1 MNNLVK
7 MSNVTDVN
15 SREVVTELVS
25 TDASRH
31 VRIGWFIV
39 LFGVVGFLIWAS
51 FAPLDQGVPMSGT
64 VTVASSRKAVQ
75 HQTGGTV
82 DEILVRDGDVVKA
95 GQTLIKMNNVAIKS
109 MADIARVQWYTS
121 QAAEARLLA
130 ERDGTNTVSFPKSLL
145 GLKNDV
151 HAANSIALQQQ
162 LFSVRRTA
170 IQSELSAVDENVG
183 GLKSQLTGLE
193 ESMISK
199 KQQQSILKEQLD
211 NVRDLA
217 KDGYI
222 ARNRLLD
229 LERTYAQVNGG
240 VSEDIGNI
248 GRVKRQIAELGMR
261 KSQRQQEYQKE
272 VRTQL
277 SEVQKERESLQSRVT
292 ALDFELS
299 NTLVKAPVDGTV
311 IGMNVFTRGGVVPS
325 GFKLMEIVPQ
335 DDALIIDGMLAV
347 NLIDKVQVGLKVEL
361 MFSAFNVNKTPHIPG
376 VITHIA
382 ADRSVDERTGHPYY
396 KVKAEVTPEGKKL
409 LGSLAVRPGM
419 PVDLSVKTGERT
431 MMNYLFKPIIDR
443 GHTALR
449 EE

>member
-31 VRIGWFIV
+31 VRLGWFIV

-95 GQTLIKMNNVAIKS
+95 GQTLVKMNNVAIKS

-130 ERDGTNTVSFPKSLL
+130 ERDGTNAVSFPKSLL

-183 GLKSQLTGLE
+183 GLKSQLAGLE

-217 KDGYI
+217 KEGYI

-229 LERTYAQVNGG
+229 MERTYAQVNGG

-299 NTLVKAPVDGTV
+299 NALVKAPVDGTV
-311 IGMNVFTRGGVVPS
+311 IGMNVFTQGGVVPS

-347 NLIDKVQVGLKVEL
+347 NLIDKVKVGLKVEL
-361 MFSAFNVNKTPHIPG
+361 MFSAFNVNKTPNIPG

-409 LGSLAVRPGM
+409 LGSLAVRAGM

>member
-15 SREVVTELVS
+15 SREVVTEQVS
-25 TDASRH
+25 TDASKY

-51 FAPLDQGVPMSGT
+51 FAPLDQGVPMNGT

-75 HQTGGTV
+75 HQTGGTI
-82 DEILVRDGDVVKA
+82 DEILVHDGDVVKA
-95 GQTLIKMNNVAIKS
+95 GQVLVKMNSVAIKS
-109 MADIARVQWYTS
+109 TADIARVQWYTA
-121 QAAEARLLA
+121 QATEARLLA
-130 ERDGTNTVSFPKSLL
+130 ERDGANTISFPKGLTS
-145 GLKNDV
+145 LKNDV

-162 LFSVRRTA
+162 LFNARRTA
-170 IQSELSAVDENVG
+170 IQSELSAVEENVG
-183 GLKSQLTGLE
+183 GLQSQLAGLE

-199 KQQQSILKEQLD
+199 KQQQSILKEQLN

-217 KDGYI
+217 KEGYI

-229 LERTYAQVNGG
+229 LERTYAQVNGSI
-240 VSEDIGNI
+240 SEDIGNI

-277 SEVQKERESLQSRVT
+277 SEVQKERESLQSRVA

-299 NTLVKAPVDGTV
+299 NVLVKAPVDGTV
-311 IGMNVFTRGGVVPS
+311 IGMNVFTQGGVVPS

-335 DDALIIDGMLAV
+335 DDALVVDGMLAV
-347 NLIDKVQVGLKVEL
+347 NLIDKVKVGLKVEL
-361 MFSAFNVNKTPHIPG
+361 MFSAFNTNKTPHIPG
-376 VITHIA
+376 VITHIS

-409 LGSLAVRPGM
+409 LGSLAIRPGM

-431 MMNYLFKPIIDR
+431 MMNYLLKPIIDR